1 MLNEIISP
9 VICTIQPMK
18 FYRQNGE
25 WNTLR
30 STDVENALTLNV
42 ILTTGK
48 SNQHLVPAEYYYFC
62 HLITLIYCLYN
73 VIAICKCSWLWVRL
87 KFAAKY

>member
-1 MLNEIISP
+1 MTMLKEIISP
-9 VICTIQPMK
+9 VICTIQPTK
-18 FYRQNGE
+18 FCRQNGE

-48 SNQHLVPAEYYYFC
+48 SNRHLVQAEYYHFC
-62 HLITLIYCLYN
+62 HHKFTRI
-73 VIAICKCSWLWVRL
+73 VQRIAI
-87 KFAAKY
+87 